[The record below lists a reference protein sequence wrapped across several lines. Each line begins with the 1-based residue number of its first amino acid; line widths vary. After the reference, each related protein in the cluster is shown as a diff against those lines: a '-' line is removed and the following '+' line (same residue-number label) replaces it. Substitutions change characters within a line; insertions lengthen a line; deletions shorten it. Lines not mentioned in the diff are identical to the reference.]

1 MVCSKSWQDSSRDS
15 TFASSSRT
23 WVSFDSGVCGQ
34 YDTSAFPNR
43 CYTDF
48 LVQRSLRLDV
58 IFLEFV
64 VELFEGFEVLDR
76 DAHLLDFLS

>member
-15 TFASSSRT
+15 TLASSSRT

-34 YDTSAFPNR
+34 YDASTFPNR